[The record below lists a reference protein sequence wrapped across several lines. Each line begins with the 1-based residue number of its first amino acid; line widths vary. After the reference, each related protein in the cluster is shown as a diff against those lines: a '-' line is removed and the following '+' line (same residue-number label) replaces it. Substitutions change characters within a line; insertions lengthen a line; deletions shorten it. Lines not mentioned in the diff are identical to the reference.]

1 MLPGPLAMTRRLPSA
16 LAPVRLPVPRGRA
29 TTHPDARL
37 RHVTWAEVC
46 RQRLARSHLL
56 HPAAPARLVDV
67 VAAVCGVQAQVLSA
81 AELAIGVP
89 VWRLTR
95 QDVRRALWERRSLIK
110 TYGPRGTLHLLPA
123 RELSLWMAAMRG
135 RADLRGTRWY
145 QASGLEP
152 ARAEAL
158 LEAIGGA
165 LDGRCLT
172 REELAQQVAHRIG
185 SWVREP

>member
-16 LAPVRLPVPRGRA
+16 LAPVRLPVPRARA

-56 HPAAPARLVDV
+56 HPAAPA
-67 VAAVCGVQAQVLSA
+67 
-81 AELAIGVP
+81 
-89 VWRLTR
+89 
-95 QDVRRALWERRSLIK
+95 
-110 TYGPRGTLHLLPA
+110 
-123 RELSLWMAAMRG
+123 
-135 RADLRGTRWY
+135 
-145 QASGLEP
+145 
-152 ARAEAL
+152 EAL
-158 LEAIGGA
+158 LEAIGEA

-185 SWVREP
+185 SWVREPLSSTWGVLLGPAAYTGRLCFGPSRGSKVTFVRADQWAGTVAWKELDSA